1 MLHVPIIKQV
11 PPESVGGKILFAGT
25 DGKFYNAAGKELKP
39 AFSPASQRN
48 RPNMHSAYPCMRHF
62 GARLCHHLMWET
74 FVGPRTK
81 GMEID
86 HINGN
91 KLDWRLDNLR
101 QITPMENVR
110 CARYLRELRKL
121 IPNHWLT
128 FQRADY
134 LRFYAMPFD
143 EFKSLLSRFKISPN

>member
-1 MLHVPIIKQV
+1 MQTPIIKQV

-39 AFSPASQRN
+39 CFSPSSRTN

-62 GARLCHHLMWET
+62 GARLCHHLIWET
-74 FVGPRTK
+74 FVGPRKK

-91 KLDWRLDNLR
+91 KLDWSLVNLR
-101 QITPMENVR
+101 EITPMENRR
-110 CARYLRELRKL
+110 CAKILRAMRAVGLNPATYTREELLHIFAKYE
-121 IPNHWLT
+121 IND
-128 FQRADY
+128 Q
-134 LRFYAMPFD
+134 PFND
-143 EFKSLLSRFKISPN
+143 KQYD